1 MWSGEWGSRVGER
14 DCFGPDEGDDVDR
27 GDWSLGGWSLES
39 SSVALQASGATKD
52 LPSSSMPL
60 SNEITASAL
69 IVKKERV
76 SLVWANSL
84 TGGIWEMQYVP
95 GQIPARDERVP
106 HVVPSAF
113 R

>member
-1 MWSGEWGSRVGER
+1 MNVDSYIKYY
-14 DCFGPDEGDDVDR
+14 EGIVPE
-27 GDWSLGGWSLES
+27 SLCNDLIGHDFSYKPS
-39 SSVALQASGATKD
+39 AYSTHDSGA
-52 LPSSSMPL
+52 
-60 SNEITASAL
+60 

-76 SLVWANSL
+76 SIVWANSL
-84 TGGIWEMQYVP
+84 TGGIWEMQYIP